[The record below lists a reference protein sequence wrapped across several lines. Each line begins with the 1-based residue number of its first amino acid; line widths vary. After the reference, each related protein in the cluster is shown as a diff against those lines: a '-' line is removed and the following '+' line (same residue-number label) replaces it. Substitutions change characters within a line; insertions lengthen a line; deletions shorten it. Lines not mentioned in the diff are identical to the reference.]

1 MPSSERPAPDRQGE
15 TTGLASVFIQ
25 SVSFSGPSAAVD
37 DKEASTVAHC
47 CFWLLQHAWF
57 DGYHPVSM
65 KTDEIIANT
74 FPLSIHPG
82 LRIAAPRGSVDSS
95 VD

>member
-1 MPSSERPAPDRQGE
+1 MPSSEHPAPDQQGE
-15 TTGLASVFIQ
+15 PTGLASVFIQ
-25 SVSFSGPSAAVD
+25 SVSSSGPSAAAD
-37 DKEASTVAHC
+37 GKEASTVAHC

-65 KTDEIIANT
+65 ETNEIIANT

-82 LRIAAPRGSVDSS
+82 LRTAAPRGPVDSS